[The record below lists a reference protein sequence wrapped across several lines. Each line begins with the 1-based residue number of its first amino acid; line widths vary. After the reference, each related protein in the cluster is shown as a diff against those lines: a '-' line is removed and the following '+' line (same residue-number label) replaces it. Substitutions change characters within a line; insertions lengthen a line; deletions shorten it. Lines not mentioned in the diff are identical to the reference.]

1 METDN
6 FQKLQQEAIRR
17 AQEMQR
23 QASRIQNAHFSA
35 PNSIPVASIHNN
47 NNNNNNNN
55 NAGQSYPQQRAEGP
69 TGNVPQQKRSASNV
83 SEHPSASEGPPNL
96 DTSSEPQE
104 SAFSAILKD
113 GERNLLLSILL
124 LLMEEKSDPS
134 LLLAFLYML
143 L

>member
-35 PNSIPVASIHNN
+35 PNSIPVASPH
-47 NNNNNNNN
+47 NN
-55 NAGQSYPQQRAEGP
+55 NAGQSYPQQRAEEP
-69 TGNVPQQKRSASNV
+69 AGNVQQQKRPASNV
-83 SEHPSASEGPPNL
+83 SEHSSVSESPPNL

>member
-23 QASRIQNAHFSA
+23 QASRIQNAHYSA
-35 PNSIPVASIHNN
+35 PAPTPVASTHNN
-47 NNNNNNNN
+47 NNNS
-55 NAGQSYPQQRAEGP
+55 GQSYPQQRAKE
-69 TGNVPQQKRSASNV
+69 TTENVPPQKEPVSHV
-83 SEHPSASEGPPNL
+83 SEHPSASATPPNL

>member
-1 METDN
+1 MDTDN

-17 AQEMQR
+17 AQEMQQ
-23 QASRIQNAHFSA
+23 QANRIQNAHYSA
-35 PNSIPVASIHNN
+35 PAPAPVTSTHNN
-47 NNNNNNNN
+47 NS
-55 NAGQSYPQQRAEGP
+55 GQSYPQQRAEAP
-69 TGNVPQQKRSASNV
+69 AGNAPQQKRPVSHV
-83 SEHPSASEGPPNL
+83 SENSSAPSNDPNL
-96 DTSSEPQE
+96 EMPSEPE
-104 SAFSAILKD
+104 ENAFSAILKD

>member
-1 METDN
+1 LETDN

-17 AQEMQR
+17 AQEMQQ
-23 QASRIQNAHFSA
+23 QANRIQNAHFSA
-35 PNSIPVASIHNN
+35 SAPNPVASPHNN
-47 NNNNNNNN
+47 NNS
-55 NAGQSYPQQRAEGP
+55 GQSYPQQRTESSA
-69 TGNVPQQKRSASNV
+69 GNVPQQKIPVSHV
-83 SEHPSASEGPPNL
+83 SEHSDPASSPPNS
-96 DTSSEPQE
+96 DMPSEPQE

>member
-17 AQEMQR
+17 AQEMQQ
-23 QASRIQNAHFSA
+23 QANRIQNAHFSA
-35 PNSIPVASIHNN
+35 SAPNPVASSHNN
-47 NNNNNNNN
+47 NS
-55 NAGQSYPQQRAEGP
+55 GQSYPQQRTESEA
-69 TGNVPQQKRSASNV
+69 GNVPQQKIPVSHV
-83 SEHPSASEGPPNL
+83 SEHSAPASSPPNP
-96 DTSSEPQE
+96 DMPSEPQE

>member
-23 QASRIQNAHFSA
+23 QASRVQNAHFSA
-35 PNSIPVASIHNN
+35 PNSIPVASPH
-47 NNNNNNNN
+47 NN
-55 NAGQSYPQQRAEGP
+55 NAGQSYPQQRAEEP
-69 TGNVPQQKRSASNV
+69 VGNVQQQKGPGANV
-83 SEHPSASEGPPNL
+83 SEHSSASPSSPNL
-96 DTSSEPQE
+96 EMPSEPQE

>member
-6 FQKLQQEAIRR
+6 FQRLQQEAIRR

-23 QASRIQNAHFSA
+23 QASRIQNAQFSA
-35 PNSIPVASIHNN
+35 PAPTPVASTHNN
-47 NNNNNNNN
+47 NNNS
-55 NAGQSYPQQRAEGP
+55 GQSYPQQRAAEP
-69 TGNVPQQKRSASNV
+69 TGNVPQQKNPVSHV
-83 SEHPSASEGPPNL
+83 SEHSSASAEPPNL
-96 DTSSEPQE
+96 DMPSEPQE

>member
-35 PNSIPVASIHNN
+35 PNSIPVASIH
-47 NNNNNNNN
+47 NNNN